1 MRFCTTEGGIN
12 LKRLGAVIPTY
23 FAGKLLSRAI
33 ESVQASA
40 KKAGVLIEIIV
51 VDCHPKSRDR
61 KYVTSGIQYF
71 TLPKNPGFGSA
82 ANLGFKKLLINPE
95 VDEILL
101 LNPDAFLDLD
111 FFSNLLKINSELTHI
126 QNPKSP
132 LILFSNSNLVQLEVN
147 EQKREL
153 VEIASRYFKD
163 ENVLLFDSSGQKI
176 PHHSESINDLEGY
189 FIVTSQNSSCFLAV
203 GSEYWSKAEF
213 IQNAGSYYYWPDI
226 AGDIGFGSLRT
237 QKYTK
242 QSSNVAA
249 WCGAAVVLS
258 RTYLE
263 ITKGFDERFFL
274 YYEDT
279 ELSIRGSNL
288 GYPPFFTPDLV
299 VYHNHSFSTGK
310 NQKKRSQAIW
320 RSRALFSSLVV
331 GRGTTLT
338 LIVSRFLIG
347 LTRTPVTKLP
357 SSLAKHLLP
366 EVTLGLRGVIRSL
379 WRKMAGR

>member
-1 MRFCTTEGGIN
+1 MVVKTVGV
-12 LKRLGAVIPTY
+12 VIPTY

-40 KKAGVLIEIIV
+40 KKAGASIEVIV

-61 KYVTSGIQYF
+61 KYVTPDIQYF

-111 FFSNLLKINSELTHI
+111 FFSNLLKIDTDLTQI

-132 LILFSNSNLVQLEVN
+132 LILFSTTNLVQLEVK

-163 ENVLLFDSSGQKI
+163 ENVLLFDPSGQKI
-176 PHHSESINDLEGY
+176 PHYSESINDLDGY
-189 FIVTSQNSSCFLAV
+189 FIVTSQNSSCFLAI
-203 GSEYWSKAEF
+203 GSNYWSKAEF
-213 IQNAGSYYYWPDI
+213 IQNAGSYFYWPDI
-226 AGDIGFGSLRT
+226 AGDIGFNQLRT
-237 QKYTK
+237 QQFTR
-242 QSSNVAA
+242 QSSNGAA

-288 GYPPFFTPDLV
+288 GFPPVFVPDLV

-320 RSRALFSSLVV
+320 RSRALFSSLVT

-347 LTRTPVTKLP
+347 LTRTPLTKLP

-366 EVTLGLRGVIRSL
+366 EVVLGLRGVFRSL
-379 WRKMAGR
+379 KKKTGGTVEHGK